1 MPLPHDLTGQRIAIT
16 GASSGLGKGFAK
28 ALAHLGADVW
38 LLARRRDRLDALATK
53 LRTRGARA
61 TVVPVDLSDPAKT
74 ATAADQMLGER
85 MTGLVNAAGFGTFGP
100 LSAADPDRIDAEGGV
115 NVAALTTL
123 TTRLW
128 PSILAADSGLLL
140 NIASTAAFQPLP
152 EMAVYGAAKAYVR
165 SLTVALADEAAAAGS
180 PATVLCLCPG
190 PTRTEFFDVIATDQF
205 ALTKTMT
212 VKQVVGRT
220 LTALTRPHPP
230 VVLIPGAANHALASA
245 ARLMPD
251 RPLAHWS
258 GLIMRSERSRR
269 NDGYRPSPRL
279 TPVTYS
285 DRRTRL

>member
-53 LRTRGARA
+53 LRTRGAR
-61 TVVPVDLSDPAKT
+61 
-74 ATAADQMLGER
+74 
-85 MTGLVNAAGFGTFGP
+85 
-100 LSAADPDRIDAEGGV
+100 DRSDAEVGV

-128 PSILAADSGLLL
+128 SSILAADSGLLL

-165 SLTVALADEAAAAGS
+165 SLTVALADEAAVAGS
-180 PATVLCLCPG
+180 SATVLCLCPG

-205 ALTKTMT
+205 AFTKTMT
-212 VKQVVGRT
+212 VDQVVGLT
-220 LTALTRPHPP
+220 MTALSRHHPP
-230 VVLIPGAANHALASA
+230 ALLIPGAANHALAST

-251 RPLAHWS
+251 RLLAQWS
-258 GLIMRSERSRR
+258 GQIMRSEHLRR
-269 NDGYRPSPRL
+269 R
-279 TPVTYS
+279 
-285 DRRTRL
+285 